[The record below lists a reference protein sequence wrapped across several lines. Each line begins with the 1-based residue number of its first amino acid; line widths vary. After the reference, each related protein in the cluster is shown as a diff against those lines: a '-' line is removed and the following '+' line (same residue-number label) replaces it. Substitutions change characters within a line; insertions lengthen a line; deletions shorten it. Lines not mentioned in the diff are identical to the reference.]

1 MSDPALLAPV
11 VCALL
16 LSLGVLIA
24 VPPRTPTRTLPWAQL
39 RDLGRTPAGGHPGAE
54 LSGVR
59 RARAVLSRR
68 RLEPAQS
75 PDAATLLDLTA
86 AVLRAGVGIEGA
98 LRRLA
103 VDVPGAESLDRVHRA
118 LALGQ
123 EWEDAWRGVAH
134 APELK
139 RFGEH
144 LAFAYSTGAPTAELL
159 ELTAVQERARRRQR
173 IDEQAARLGV
183 QMVLPLGLCFLPAFI
198 LLGVI
203 PVVLGLMQELA

>member
-1 MSDPALLAPV
+1 MSEPALLAPV

-16 LSLGVLIA
+16 LTLGALFAVPARISAGSSLGPEHAVLRL
-24 VPPRTPTRTLPWAQL
+24 V
-39 RDLGRTPAGGHPGAE
+39 
-54 LSGVR
+54 
-59 RARAVLSRR
+59 RAVLSNRR
-68 RLEPAQS
+68 VEVATA

-103 VDVPGAESLDRVHRA
+103 LDVPGAESLDRVHRA
-118 LALGQ
+118 LTLGQ
-123 EWEDAWRGVAH
+123 EWEDAWRCVDQAS
-134 APELK
+134 ELK
-139 RFGEH
+139 RFGEN
-144 LAFAYSTGAPTAELL
+144 LAFAYTTGAPTAELL

-173 IDEQAARLGV
+173 IDEQAAKLGV
-183 QMVLPLGLCFLPAFI
+183 QMVMPLGFCFLPAFI

>member
-1 MSDPALLAPV
+1 MSDPALLAPA

-16 LSLGVLIA
+16 LSLGVLVA
-24 VPPRTPTRTLPWAQL
+24 VPSRTPTRTPPRAQL
-39 RDLGRTPAGGHPGAE
+39 SGHARTPAGGHPVAE
-54 LSGVR
+54 LSVVR
-59 RARAVLSRR
+59 RTRAVLSRR
-68 RLEPAQS
+68 RHEPAQS

-86 AVLRAGVGIEGA
+86 AVLRAGVGIEGS

-103 VDVPGAESLDRVHRA
+103 EDVPGAQALDRVHRA

-123 EWEDAWRGVAH
+123 EWEDAWRSVDDI
-134 APELK
+134 PELK
-139 RFGEH
+139 RFGEN
-144 LAFAYSTGAPTAELL
+144 LAFAYTTGAPTAELL